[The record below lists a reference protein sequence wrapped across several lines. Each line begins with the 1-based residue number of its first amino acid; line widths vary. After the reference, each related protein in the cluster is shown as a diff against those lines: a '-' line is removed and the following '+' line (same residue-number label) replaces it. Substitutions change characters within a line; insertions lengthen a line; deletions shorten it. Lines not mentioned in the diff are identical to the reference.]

1 MMRQKLDQTK
11 LRKSLRHNNFHNVLG
26 KIEQIV
32 GMTVEATGMS
42 CNIGDVCT
50 ISGVGKER
58 KRIQS
63 EVVGFKNNKVLLMP
77 YGDIDGIG
85 YGSFVS
91 NTGEK
96 LKIKM
101 SEALIGRTI
110 DALGNPIDNQGEI
123 KSDVYYSINGSP
135 ANPMRRPPIVE
146 PLEFG
151 VKAIDG
157 MITIGKGQR
166 MGIFAGSGVGK
177 STLMGM
183 IARNIKA
190 DVNVIALV
198 GERGRELMEFIKQQ
212 AQTPGLKI
220 SEVLETVVK
229 KPIAARIIKDAG
241 LDPEAESMT
250 LQPVQ
255 MVQIANLLRRFILT
269 PCGKKGWKEAQVT
282 KGGVSLEEINLG
294 TMESKLVEGLYFA
307 GEVIDYDGPC
317 GGYNLHNAW
326 LTGMKAGKDMANRV

>member
-1 MMRQKLDQTK
+1 MRQKLDQTK

-42 CNIGDVCT
+42 CNIGDVCI

-110 DALGNPIDNQGEI
+110 DALGNPIDNQGEYGRRCRI
-123 KSDVYYSINGSP
+123 LSDMYRLLQKKDYS
-135 ANPMRRPPIVE
+135 
-146 PLEFG
+146 
-151 VKAIDG
+151 
-157 MITIGKGQR
+157 
-166 MGIFAGSGVGK
+166 
-177 STLMGM
+177 
-183 IARNIKA
+183 
-190 DVNVIALV
+190 
-198 GERGRELMEFIKQQ
+198 
-212 AQTPGLKI
+212 
-220 SEVLETVVK
+220 
-229 KPIAARIIKDAG
+229 
-241 LDPEAESMT
+241 
-250 LQPVQ
+250 
-255 MVQIANLLRRFILT
+255 
-269 PCGKKGWKEAQVT
+269 
-282 KGGVSLEEINLG
+282 
-294 TMESKLVEGLYFA
+294 
-307 GEVIDYDGPC
+307 
-317 GGYNLHNAW
+317 
-326 LTGMKAGKDMANRV
+326 